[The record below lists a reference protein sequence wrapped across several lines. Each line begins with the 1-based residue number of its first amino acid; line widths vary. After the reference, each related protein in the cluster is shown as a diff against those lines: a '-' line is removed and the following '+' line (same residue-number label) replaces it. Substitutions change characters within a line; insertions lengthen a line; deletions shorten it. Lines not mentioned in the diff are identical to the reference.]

1 AGGHGLEHRR
11 QDADRHERRLHRDA
25 PAPRRE
31 LPGPRDARA
40 RIRPGDDEAARGRLG
55 VRRLAA
61 AAAATGLALAGSA
74 AAAGAAGLVPND
86 PLAPRQWYLAADHA
100 FDFWPAT
107 LPPLPGAGVKVA
119 VIDSGIDG
127 GHPDL
132 AGRVVAAKSFVGGSP
147 LTDEEG
153 HGTFVAGE
161 IAAATN
167 NAVGIAGIAF
177 PAKLV
182 VAKVV

>member
-1 AGGHGLEHRR
+1 
-11 QDADRHERRLHRDA
+11 LHRDSSTE
-25 PAPRRE
+25 RGE
-31 LPGPRDARA
+31 LPGPGDPGARL
-40 RIRPGDDEAARGRLG
+40 RPGDDEAARGRLG
-55 VRRLAA
+55 VKRLAA
-61 AAAATGLALAGSA
+61 AVAATGLALAGSA
-74 AAAGAAGLVPND
+74 AAAGAGFVPND

-100 FDFWPAT
+100 FDFWPT
-107 LPPLPGAGVKVA
+107 PLPPLPSPGVRVA

-127 GHPDL
+127 SHPDL
-132 AGRVVAAKSFVGGSP
+132 AGRVAAAKSFVGGSP

-182 VAKVV
+182 V